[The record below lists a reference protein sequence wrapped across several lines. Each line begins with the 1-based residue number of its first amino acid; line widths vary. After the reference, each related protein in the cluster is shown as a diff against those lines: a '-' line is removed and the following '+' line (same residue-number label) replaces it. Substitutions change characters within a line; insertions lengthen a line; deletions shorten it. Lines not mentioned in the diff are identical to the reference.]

1 MSIIDK
7 IENIGSQINELYEFI
22 NNNADIKEDWE
33 EYKKTLSVNNENKAK
48 SVSIPY
54 IFERKLK
61 HGTTDVISI
70 YIENQ
75 EKLSRI
81 RKKILT
87 SFQNFQNTIF
97 EVKKVAKNGFELYNL
112 VNEKTYFVISMVK
125 MTHFRQIG
133 SGDYVIARII
143 EFESDYYLIEL
154 SDAINAN
161 QKEACYKFAVS
172 KIMENPQCAYCDNK
186 EKQKVIE
193 KSISKMYNKFFKL
206 FKKDTIITSNKI
218 ADDIIEIFNNYENDE
233 KSCDDEHLQKLLDIK
248 PEKQEFYKIDSLD
261 IEYNNFIENSMNGF
275 KSSKK
280 TYDVGIIFDKY
291 SGFYAIPFW
300 GTFCR
305 IFEEEN
311 FENNENTKECVLS
324 FLENDKISYRLFEN
338 LNTIYPDT
346 FVKRVNEILGTKYTF
361 EELMETYFKKQLGKK
376 VFSPTSIL
384 YASSAFN
391 EVLNCI
397 EKTQMDQ
404 AQKMKLQ
411 TANKKEV
418 GRNDL
423 CPCGSGKKYKNC
435 CLKLSV

>member
-172 KIMENPQCAYCDNK
+172 KIMENPQCAYYDNK

-218 ADDIIEIFNNYENDE
+218 ADDIIEIFNNFENNE

-261 IEYNNFIENSMNGF
+261 IEYNNFIAFFMHLISYLEINKLKICVSFLSKYFTIFSISYIISPFNTF
-275 KSSKK
+275 SICSLSASSDNTFKLELLFFNIATALFKLFCFAKSCKSSSFNLLA
-280 TYDVGIIFDKY
+280 Y
-291 SGFYAIPFW
+291 IPF
-300 GTFCR
+300 
-305 IFEEEN
+305 N
-311 FENNENTKECVLS
+311 FAL
-324 FLENDKISYRLFEN
+324 
-338 LNTIYPDT
+338 
-346 FVKRVNEILGTKYTF
+346 ILG
-361 EELMETYFKKQLGKK
+361 YFIAEIDIFFHL
-376 VFSPTSIL
+376 
-384 YASSAFN
+384 SSLIN
-391 EVLNCI
+391 V
-397 EKTQMDQ
+397 
-404 AQKMKLQ
+404 
-411 TANKKEV
+411 
-418 GRNDL
+418 
-423 CPCGSGKKYKNC
+423 
-435 CLKLSV
+435 